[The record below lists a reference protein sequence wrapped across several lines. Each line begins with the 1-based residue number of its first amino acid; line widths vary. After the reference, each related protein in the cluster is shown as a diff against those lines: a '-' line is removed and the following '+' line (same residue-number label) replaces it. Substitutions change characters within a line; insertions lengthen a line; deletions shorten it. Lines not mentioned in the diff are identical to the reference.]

1 MNKELTIIIPSYRS
15 KHLIIPLLNKY
26 KYKYK
31 FIIIENSFDKSFKQ
45 LIKKKYKNVE
55 IYLKKNI
62 GYGRA
67 VNFASRKVKTKFFF
81 VTNPDSKFYKNTI
94 NNLIKAAKKIK
105 KFGALS
111 PINLFEKKKFKKNV
125 FITKKKIIAAAMLI
139 KTDIFKSLKGYDE
152 NFFLYYEDNDF
163 FLKCNS
169 HNLKLYLI
177 TNSYFSH
184 LKYSKKNKKL
194 NLHSTKFKN
203 FDEKKSTYAVGG
215 WHGQWSKFYFNKK
228 HKGFI
233 KAFCLSFPS
242 NFFNLIQMLIYIF
255 INHSKIKYKY
265 YKIEGFFC
273 SLIGLPSFKRSIFDT
288 KNFL

>member
-111 PINLFEKKKFKKNV
+111 PINLFEKK
-125 FITKKKIIAAAMLI
+125 
-139 KTDIFKSLKGYDE
+139 SLKKM
-152 NFFLYYEDNDF
+152 FL
-163 FLKCNS
+163 
-169 HNLKLYLI
+169 
-177 TNSYFSH
+177 
-184 LKYSKKNKKL
+184 
-194 NLHSTKFKN
+194 
-203 FDEKKSTYAVGG
+203 
-215 WHGQWSKFYFNKK
+215 
-228 HKGFI
+228 
-233 KAFCLSFPS
+233 
-242 NFFNLIQMLIYIF
+242 
-255 INHSKIKYKY
+255 
-265 YKIEGFFC
+265 
-273 SLIGLPSFKRSIFDT
+273 
-288 KNFL
+288 